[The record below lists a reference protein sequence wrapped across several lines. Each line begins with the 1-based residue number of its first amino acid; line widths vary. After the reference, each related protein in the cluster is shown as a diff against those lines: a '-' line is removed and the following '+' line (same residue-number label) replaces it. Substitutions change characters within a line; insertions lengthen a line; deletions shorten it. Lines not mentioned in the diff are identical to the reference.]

1 MSMKKIIK
9 KPCSGKTTE
18 LIKKSAETGMYI
30 VTANRVMVDHTAKM
44 AADMGLKIPYP
55 IAFQDFLNERKEI
68 IKSSFIDKVLI
79 DDADMC
85 LQSIFGRIEIDT
97 ITMDE

>member
-1 MSMKKIIK
+1 MKKIIK

-30 VTANRVMVDHTAKM
+30 VTANRLMAELTAKK

-55 IAFQDFLNERKEI
+55 ISFNDFLDARKNI
-68 IKSSFIDKVLI
+68 ILQSSFVDKVLI

>member
-9 KPCSGKTTE
+9 KPCGGKTTE

-30 VTANRVMVDHTAKM
+30 VTANRQMVNHTAKM
-44 AADMGLKIPYP
+44 AADMGLNIPYP
-55 IAFQDFLNERKEI
+55 IAFQDFLDARENI
-68 IKSSFIDKVLI
+68 IRSSFIDKVLI
-79 DDADMC
+79 DDADLC

-97 ITMDE
+97 ITMGE